1 MFYRKNKEKFKRIH
15 MQGVITST
23 TSIHGKV
30 VVTRSKMSN
39 NTVFGGKYIT
49 HVNCAVKQMIT
60 LTLVNMYG

>member
-1 MFYRKNKEKFKRIH
+1 MFKLN
-15 MQGVITST
+15 VITST

-39 NTVFGGKYIT
+39 NTVFGENYIT

>member
-39 NTVFGGKYIT
+39 NTVFGEKYIT
-49 HVNCAVKQMIT
+49 QVNCAVKQMIT

>member
-1 MFYRKNKEKFKRIH
+1 

-39 NTVFGGKYIT
+39 NTVFGENYIT